1 MNKKKLLT
9 YLLPLAGGAAAAGL
23 RYAAVQRAVDPGTG
37 IPVSPGWIGASYA
50 AMAAAGA
57 LALIYRLLQGK
68 KQAKNPR
75 SARSLPVKGLTAAAS
90 LLLVLAAGAAFF
102 SLAGQG
108 SSPMTMAQAALSLA
122 CGAAVFA
129 AFKAEGSQSEAVG
142 LLTLAPVFYSAF
154 QLLSFYRANNA
165 NPLIYSFAAELFAY
179 IAVMFAFYAASA
191 VHFGKPRPRLQLFCC
206 LTGLFLLTAVL
217 LSDNLL
223 PFFTKG
229 YVHLSTADLLSMAAF
244 LALLC
249 AQLWPLEPAPAQ
261 EGEPVPD
268 SPTTPAD

>member
-1 MNKKKLLT
+1 MNKRKLLI

-23 RYAAVQRAVDPGTG
+23 RYTAVQRAVDPGTG

-50 AMAAAGA
+50 VMAGAAGLALLYSLLRGKRLIRDQA
-57 LALIYRLLQGK
+57 LAH
-68 KQAKNPR
+68 
-75 SARSLPVKGLTAAAS
+75 SAPCKVFTAISS
-90 LLLVLAAGAAFF
+90 LLFLLAGGAAFF

-108 SSPMTMAQAALSLA
+108 SSVMTIVQAALALI
-122 CGAAVFA
+122 CGGAVFA
-129 AFKAEGSQSEAVG
+129 GFQAADKSEAAG
-142 LLTLAPVFYSAF
+142 PLALAPVFYSAF
-154 QLLSFYRANNA
+154 QLLSFYRVNNA

-179 IAVMFAFYAASA
+179 IAAMFAFYAAAA
-191 VHFGKPRPRLQLFCC
+191 VHFGKPRPRLHLFCC

-249 AQLWPLEPAPAQ
+249 AQLWPLEPAKGAH
-261 EGEPVPD
+261 E
-268 SPTTPAD
+268 A

>member
-1 MNKKKLLT
+1 MNKRKLLT
-9 YLLPLAGGAAAAGL
+9 YLLPLAGGIVAAGL
-23 RYAAVQRAVDPGTG
+23 RYTAVQRAVDPGTG

-50 AMAAAGA
+50 AMAAVAA
-57 LALIYRLLQGK
+57 LALVYSLLWGK
-68 KQAKNPR
+68 KQTKNLEL
-75 SARSLPVKGLTAAAS
+75 AQSLPCKVLIAAAS
-90 LLLVLAAGAAFF
+90 LLFILAGGAAFF
-102 SLAGQG
+102 SLAAQG
-108 SSPMTMAQAALSLA
+108 SSAMTIAQAVLALA
-122 CGAAVFA
+122 CGGAVFA
-129 AFKAEGSQSEAVG
+129 GFKTADKSEAAG
-142 LLTLAPVFYSAF
+142 PLALAPVFYSAF

-179 IAVMFAFYAASA
+179 IAVMFAFYAAAA

-229 YVHLSTADLLSMAAF
+229 YIHLSTADLPSMAAF

-249 AQLWPLEPAPAQ
+249 AQLWPLAPVKGSHEA
-261 EGEPVPD
+261 
-268 SPTTPAD
+268 